1 MSEHSATAL
10 RVALAQ
16 WAPQPETEVNLEHI
30 ASVVSRA
37 SKQGATMVVF
47 PEYAQAFDPPF
58 SAQWVARAQPQDGGF
73 SQGLKKISAEARGV
87 LIVAGMLESGGESA
101 QPSNSLVAVN
111 ETGIAH
117 RSRKIHLFDAFSFH
131 ESSWLSPA
139 PAEEAEVFR
148 MGQWQI
154 GLQTCYDLRFPEVSR
169 RLVDRGAQLLIVPSQ
184 WVPGPEKLHQWRS
197 LVIARAIESQAWVI
211 AVDHPA
217 PHGVGH
223 SMVVDPMGRVCA
235 EAGEGEELLVAELSL
250 EPVIQAR
257 EQNPMGTLRRFGI
270 HWLA

>member
-1 MSEHSATAL
+1 MSEHSATTL

-16 WAPQPETEVNLEHI
+16 WAPQPETEANLEQI
-30 ASVVSRA
+30 ASMVSRA
-37 SKQGATMVVF
+37 SKQGAAIVVF

-58 SAQWVARAQPQDGGF
+58 SPQWVARAEPQDGGF
-73 SQGLKKISAEARGV
+73 SQGLKRISAEAGGV
-87 LIVAGMLESGGESA
+87 LIVAGMLESGDESA
-101 QPSNSLVAVN
+101 QPYNSLVAVN
-111 ETGIAH
+111 ETGIVH

-139 PAEEAEVFR
+139 PAEQAEVLSV
-148 MGQWQI
+148 GQWHI

-184 WVPGPEKLHQWRS
+184 WVPGPEKIHQWRS
-197 LVIARAIESQAWVI
+197 LLIARAIENQAWVV